1 MLDIWE
7 IIDLLLIRLSTWDYP
22 LDSEP
27 LSLIKLS
34 HCMIVYLGCDV
45 VVVFYT
51 KLTVKRAE
59 IREGSCFFV
68 RKIKPITWQCCIDLY
83 LPDINLTDGSG
94 LELCRKIR
102 ETSEIPI
109 LFLIAN
115 DTKYKLLLVGQQER
129 QIFSEAEDT
138 LTACLQQQLLKLR
151 NILTA
156 QNQML
161 AQEKEQNI
169 LLLCRW
175 HLENQPFWQ
184 TAWLKCSVWK
194 AALSA

>member
-1 MLDIWE
+1 M
-7 IIDLLLIRLSTWDYP
+7 
-22 LDSEP
+22 
-27 LSLIKLS
+27 
-34 HCMIVYLGCDV
+34 
-45 VVVFYT
+45 
-51 KLTVKRAE
+51 
-59 IREGSCFFV
+59 
-68 RKIKPITWQCCIDLY
+68 
-83 LPDINLTDGSG
+83 PDINLTDGSG

-175 HLENQPFWQ
+175 HLENQPF
-184 TAWLKCSVWK
+184 
-194 AALSA
+194 

>member
-1 MLDIWE
+1 
-7 IIDLLLIRLSTWDYP
+7 
-22 LDSEP
+22 
-27 LSLIKLS
+27 
-34 HCMIVYLGCDV
+34 
-45 VVVFYT
+45 
-51 KLTVKRAE
+51 
-59 IREGSCFFV
+59 
-68 RKIKPITWQCCIDLY
+68 LY

-175 HLENQPFWQ
+175 HLENQPF
-184 TAWLKCSVWK
+184 
-194 AALSA
+194 